1 VTTVDGHVSRGSG
14 QGPRASDLTFTR
26 PPAGSLGPA
35 LRTAA
40 ELAEQER
47 WVERLWARDASLWTS
62 DQRASES
69 IGARLGWLDA
79 ADRFQTM
86 TAELSAFA
94 ERAKESFTAAVLA
107 GMGGSSLAPA
117 LFGRVFAPAG
127 RGVPLHVLD
136 STDPA
141 AVAAIDSAA
150 SPADTLYLIAT
161 KSGTTAETL
170 SFLAYFLERVGETM
184 SDQHHGALDRMVEA
198 AHPGPER
205 WVADHFV
212 AITDPGESVARLPWS
227 DRFREVFLNPP
238 DVGGRYSALTY
249 VGLVPAALVG
259 ADLDALLRSGVA
271 MANRCRER
279 RAAANPGLA
288 LGLAMGALARA
299 GRDKLTLVLDPRIAA
314 LGPWIEQLVA
324 ESTGKQGRGIVPVE
338 GEAIG
343 PPEAYGPDRFFV
355 AIRLESPADDVA
367 PDGDPAMTDD
377 RLEALAGA
385 GHPVAVIRL
394 RSLEGLGGEF
404 FRWEFATA
412 IAGAILGVDPF
423 DEPDVAEAKR
433 NTERVLREG
442 PPRPAAIA
450 ADDAGLAGRLAE
462 HRARVPEAGYLA
474 VTAFIAPTPERDA
487 ALSRIRLALRDA
499 TRRATTVG
507 YGPRYLHSTGQLHK
521 GGPPTGWFL
530 QLVAGHPQDLPI
542 PDADHSF
549 GALIDAQADGDLT
562 ALASRGRPIL
572 RVHLGDDPDAG
583 LRALESA
590 VARSLA

>member
-1 VTTVDGHVSRGSG
+1 MTTVEGHASRGSG
-14 QGPRASDLTFTR
+14 QRPRASDLAFAR
-26 PPAGSLGPA
+26 PPAGSLGTA
-35 LRTAA
+35 LRSAA
-40 ELAEQER
+40 ELAERER
-47 WVERLWARDASLWTS
+47 WVERLWAHDASLWTS
-62 DQRASES
+62 DQGASES
-69 IGARLGWLDA
+69 IAARLGWLDA

-94 ERAKESFTAAVLA
+94 ERARESFAVAVLA

-117 LFGRVFAPAG
+117 LFSRVFAPAG

-141 AVAAIDSAA
+141 AVAAIDGAA
-150 SPADTLYLIAT
+150 SPAETLYLIAT

-170 SFLAYFLERVGETM
+170 SFLAYFLERVGDTM
-184 SDQHHGALDRMVEA
+184 SYEHRGAFDRMVEA

-238 DVGGRYSALTY
+238 DIGGRYSALTY

-259 ADLDALLRSGVA
+259 VDLDALLRSGVA
-271 MANRCRER
+271 MANRCREP
-279 RAAANPGLA
+279 RAATNPGLD
-288 LGLAMGALARA
+288 LGLAIGALARA
-299 GRDKLTLVLDPRIAA
+299 GRDKLTLVLDPGIAA

-324 ESTGKQGRGIVPVE
+324 ESTGKKGRGIVPVE

-343 PPEAYGPDRFFV
+343 PPETYGPDRFFV
-355 AIRLESPADDVA
+355 AIRLESPADGA
-367 PDGDPAMTDD
+367 EGDLARTDE

-394 RSLEGLGGEF
+394 HSLEDLGGEF
-404 FRWEFATA
+404 FRWEFGTA
-412 IAGAILGVDPF
+412 IAGAVLGVDPF

-450 ADDAGLAGRLAE
+450 ADDPGLAGRLTE
-462 HRARVPEAGYLA
+462 HRAHVPEAGYLA
-474 VTAFIAPTPERDA
+474 LTAYIASTPERDA
-487 ALSRIRLALRDA
+487 ALARIRLALRDA
-499 TRRATTVG
+499 TRRATTLG

-521 GGPPTGWFL
+521 GGPTTGWFL
-530 QLVAGHPQDLPI
+530 QLVAGHPHDLPI
-542 PDADHSF
+542 PDTDHTF
-549 GALIDAQADGDLT
+549 GALIDAQADGDLM
-562 ALASRGRPIL
+562 ALVSRGRPIL